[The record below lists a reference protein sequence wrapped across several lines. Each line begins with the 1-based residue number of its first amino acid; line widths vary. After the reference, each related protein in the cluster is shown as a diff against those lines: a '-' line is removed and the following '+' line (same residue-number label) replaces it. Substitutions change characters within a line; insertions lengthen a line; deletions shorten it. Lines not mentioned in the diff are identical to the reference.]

1 MIFEMLKFIIRG
13 QIFQL
18 EEEVLSLFLR
28 SYFVGF
34 NLYTLSM

>member
-18 EEEVLSLFLR
+18 EEEALSLFLR
-28 SYFVGF
+28 SYFVEF